1 MRALI
6 NVVTL
11 IDSPFGMFSLALL
24 FLARIAAR
32 APAYLLPL
40 VILPKALAS
49 LLCLYIRTQRVGIL
63 NLF

>member
-6 NVVTL
+6 DVVTL
-11 IDSPFGMFSLALL
+11 IDSSFGMFSLAP

-32 APAYLLPL
+32 ASAYLLPL
-40 VILPKALAS
+40 VILPKALAR
-49 LLCLYIRTQRVGIL
+49 LLCLYIRTPRVGIF